1 MSYNG
6 PRMDSSQKDASTK
19 GGTEGI
25 EGIEGKE
32 SLEGK
37 VRKAGGERSEE
48 QLEALQAQVA
58 KLTDIAGR
66 AQADLQ
72 NSKIRMERE
81 AEDLRKYAVVP
92 LLLALLP
99 VRDDLARA
107 LNHSLDLTETSKKS
121 SGSGQDSDHNGIRQI
136 LDKLDKVFASIGL
149 KRMEAL
155 GKPVDPSR
163 HEIIN
168 AGPGEKDIVT
178 AIHEEGYEL
187 HGRVLRPAKVQVGN
201 GEEL

>member
-1 MSYNG
+1 
-6 PRMDSSQKDASTK
+6 MDSSQKDTGAQDGVEGAESVE
-19 GGTEGI
+19 GVEGTESKI
-25 EGIEGKE
+25 QA
-32 SLEGK
+32 LE
-37 VRKAGGERSEE
+37 
-48 QLEALQAQVA
+48 AQVA
-58 KLTDIAGR
+58 KLTDLAAR

-107 LNHSLDLTETSKKS
+107 SQ
-121 SGSGQDSDHNGIRQI
+121 SGEKGVKQI
-136 LDKLDKVFASIGL
+136 LDKLDKVFSNVGL
-149 KRMEAL
+149 KCMDAL

-168 AGPGEKDIVT
+168 AGSGEKDIVT

-201 GEEL
+201 GGV